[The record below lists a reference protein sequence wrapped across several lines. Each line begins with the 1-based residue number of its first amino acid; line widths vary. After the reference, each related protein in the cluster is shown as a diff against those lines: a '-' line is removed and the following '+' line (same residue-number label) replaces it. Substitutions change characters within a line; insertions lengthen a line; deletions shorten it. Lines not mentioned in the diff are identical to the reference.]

1 MKKTVILILI
11 ICVLMLSGCEKNTGK
26 RCYDYDYAI
35 AVTPNGIAQ
44 VINIEQY
51 IIEGNTI
58 QITDEHGKIY
68 LFHLSDVVLI
78 KEKHK

>member
-1 MKKTVILILI
+1 MKKILVLILLLCCLI
-11 ICVLMLSGCEKNTGK
+11 TISECVSEV
-26 RCYDYDYAI
+26 DYDYAI

-78 KEKHK
+78 KEEHQ